1 MAYVPSHLVKG
12 ITHQQRVMRL
22 YRNSLR
28 HLLDWVIDRQTWR
41 QEAVKLRERFDAHK
55 HEKDRRVIHKILEA
69 AEREFE
75 KHKHPFPYVR
85 KYSDFYLSVLKWI
98 ISVESFSSNYIE
110 NLSFE
115 LWSLCKVDQSLLI
128 ILRWWLIPYR
138 PGQPWWQQV
147 GKKHTASSSCKCSVR
162 FVLWNVEDNCFIKSF
177 DVLVMHGETL
187 DDLHWPS
194 LSFACLKDLTSIT
207 YHLMNSSFLDNRGV
221 NLLVKCQNTVLVF
234 FLLN

>member
-75 KHKHPFPYVR
+75 KHKHPFPYVHPD
-85 KYSDFYLSVLKWI
+85 SPDGSKWERNI
-98 ISVESFSSNYIE
+98 PPPPHMLHMLPWEEEWYKEMTEWANE
-110 NLSFE
+110 
-115 LWSLCKVDQSLLI
+115 KV
-128 ILRWWLIPYR
+128 
-138 PGQPWWQQV
+138 
-147 GKKHTASSSCKCSVR
+147 
-162 FVLWNVEDNCFIKSF
+162 
-177 DVLVMHGETL
+177 
-187 DDLHWPS
+187 
-194 LSFACLKDLTSIT
+194 
-207 YHLMNSSFLDNRGV
+207 
-221 NLLVKCQNTVLVF
+221 
-234 FLLN
+234 